1 MLFYVKHI
9 EPDFLT
15 YLNMTVSS
23 YSCYTLS
30 QNQSQYFSLCLFINL
45 NIFQNFDINQNVEP
59 GGFYKPVVGDGLNTA
74 ENPEGDLHPPS
85 PFNSPSSTTSSRLSS
100 AHSTASGAT
109 WNLNER
115 NNSVDEQT
123 FFRSRQKDDWVIVD
137 LKTVTDPMESVSLSS
152 RRRLFLP
159 QSQGTSGLRYRKQ
172 VNSQCKPRR
181 TQPEVEL
188 LIATVEDWNIVDF
201 SHKM

>member
-1 MLFYVKHI
+1 MPYYVKHF
-9 EPDFLT
+9 DFLISLNIT
-15 YLNMTVSS
+15 VPSYLMCSRAS
-23 YSCYTLS
+23 HISL
-30 QNQSQYFSLCLFINL
+30 YFFLLILF

-74 ENPEGDLHPPS
+74 GNPEGDLHPPS
-85 PFNSPSSTTSSRLSS
+85 PFNSPSSTTSSRRSS
-100 AHSTASGAT
+100 GHSTASGGT
-109 WNLNER
+109 SNFN
-115 NNSVDEQT
+115 EQT

-137 LKTVTDPMESVSLSS
+137 LKTQTVTDPMESASLSS

-159 QSQGTSGLRYRKQ
+159 QSQDTSGLRYRKQ

-188 LIATVEDWNIVDF
+188 LIATVEDWTIVDF
-201 SHKM
+201 SPKM